1 MNWDLWYVSLVGD
14 QQPQLLFG
22 KEYHEQQ
29 LRFSPDGDLIAYPTN
44 KEDGHQVFVRSS
56 RSFPDLGDPIR
67 VSPKGGTDPR
77 WSHDGS
83 RLFFKHWNNDV
94 SSVSIAGNHDSIL
107 IGEPV
112 KKAELD
118 RAIFSG
124 DFDVSPENS
133 HILAI
138 RKDVDVQDDKAIE
151 QSPVDPYTINVVVNW
166 FSELN
171 EKVPVSDAE

>member
-22 KEYHEQQ
+22 KEHQELQI
-29 LRFSPDGDLIAYPTN
+29 RFSPDGNWISYATT
-44 KEDGHQVFVRSS
+44 KDGGIQVFVRSS
-56 RSFPDLGDPIR
+56 RSFPDLGVPIR
-67 VSPKGGTDPR
+67 VSRKGGAHPR

-83 RLFFKHWNNDV
+83 RLFFKQGNDV
-94 SSVSIAGNHDSIL
+94 MSVSISANNDSIL
-107 IGEPV
+107 LGDPV
-112 KKAELD
+112 KEAELD

-124 DFDVSPENS
+124 DYDVSPENS
-133 HILAI
+133 RILAI

-151 QSPVDPYTINVVVNW
+151 QSPVEPCTINVVVNW